1 MKNFKKVLALV
12 LVVVMAMSFA
22 TVSNAAFTDA
32 ESITKA
38 EAVDVLSAIGV
49 INGYEDGSFKPE
61 GNVTRA
67 EMAKMIATILNKGE
81 DVGAMYA
88 AACTFADAANHWAAG
103 YIAYCAQ
110 EGIINGKNATT
121 FDPDANVTG
130 TEAAKMV
137 LGALGHKADKAGLV
151 GSAWASTTLSLA
163 KKNNLI
169 GEANNM
175 TANMGQALN
184 RENAAQL
191 LLNGLKATMVEYTGG
206 TNITIGNVVLNQGAT
221 ANDVTNTAG
230 NGYDNVNDGKTQLV
244 EEYFPDLDLAT
255 AQSDAFD
262 RVGNAWTYETEPI
275 GTYAVAPTLVYTT
288 AFTGGQLYTDLGKV
302 AADQVT
308 TTYFED
314 GVEDTTTAAAIDAA
328 LVSGNKTAF
337 GGQGVTVEVYYDDVA
352 NTLRVI
358 AINTYAGKISAFVPA
373 VKNANGDVTQE
384 AYITLT
390 QADGS
395 NLANTIT
402 GGATISESGTIV
414 GGATILA
421 GNYTKADIGTIV
433 YYTVGQE
440 DQGTPAVTK
449 NVLQSVATAQ
459 AVTGTNKGTVAGAVT
474 NVTIDS
480 TTYPVNVKHTY
491 TGTYDVADTIY
502 LDANGNIVYN
512 TTVASQDYA
521 LVLAKGNNST
531 LDTSIVAR
539 LLFADGTVKDI
550 DVYSVGGTVNAAPSV
565 GAVYSYV
572 VGADGKYAL
581 TAATVATS
589 SAVANNTP
597 TIDTGVVA
605 NANTVFVVGEVD
617 QLGAATYTVY
627 TGINNVPGFSAASA
641 KYSDGTTNVDIRYV
655 ADQNNVATFV
665 FCANATVTP
674 VSTGNFGMVY
684 KTGTESYVDM
694 GAGNQY
700 FTVKAVVDGA
710 VTTVKVDANT
720 YNNTLNTGMQ
730 LFEGGNVNAN
740 GIYTALTLKTT
751 SNDSTRVK
759 ALLDAS
765 FVAYENGVV
774 TLDGNGAK
782 FVDATVPA
790 YVWNQQT
797 DAIQAMTIA
806 DLYDIAANGLY
817 TVDVVSGAVTAV
829 YAVVAY

>member
-49 INGYEDGSFKPE
+49 INGFEDGSFKPE
-61 GNVTRA
+61 GEVTRA
-67 EMAKMIATILNKGE
+67 QMAKMIATILNAGE
-81 DVGAMYA
+81 DVGTMYA
-88 AACTFADAANHWAAG
+88 GACTFADSANHWAAG

-110 EGIINGKNATT
+110 EGIINGKSATT

-163 KKNNLI
+163 KKNALI
-169 GEANNM
+169 GEDNNM

-221 ANDVTNTAG
+221 ANDVTCAAG
-230 NGYDNVNDGKTQLV
+230 AGYDQVNDSKVQLV
-244 EEYFPDLDLAT
+244 EAYFPDLALNKG
-255 AQSDAFD
+255 QGDAFD
-262 RVGNAWTYETEPI
+262 RVGNAWTYEREPI

-302 AADQVT
+302 DGSLVT

-314 GVEDTTTAAAIDAA
+314 GVENTTTAAAIDAA
-328 LVSGNKTAF
+328 LVSGDKTAF

-373 VKNANGDVTQE
+373 VKDANGDVTQE

-390 QADGS
+390 KADGTS
-395 NLANTIT
+395 LTSTIT
-402 GGATISESGTIV
+402 GGATISESGTIA
-414 GGATILA
+414 GAATILA

-440 DQGTPAVTK
+440 TQTSVK

-459 AVTGTNKGTVAGAVT
+459 AVTGTCKGKVIGTVT
-474 NVTIDS
+474 NVTIDA
-480 TTYPVNVKHTY
+480 TTYPVNVKHSY
-491 TGTYDVADTIY
+491 TGAYDVADTIY
-502 LDANGNIVYN
+502 LDANGNVVFN
-512 TTVASQDYA
+512 ETVASQDYA

-539 LLFADGTVKDI
+539 LLFVDGTVKDV

-589 SAVANNTP
+589 SAVTNNVP
-597 TIDTGVVA
+597 TIASGVIA

-617 QLGAATYTVY
+617 QLGTATYTVY

-641 KYSDGTTNVDIRYV
+641 KYSDGATNVDIRYV

-684 KTGTESYVDM
+684 KTGAESYIDE
-694 GAGNQY
+694 GAGKQY
-700 FTVKAVVDGA
+700 YTVKAVVDGE
-710 VTTVKVDANT
+710 VTTIKVDSTTYANT
-720 YNNTLNTGMQ
+720 LAIGIQ

-740 GIYTALTLKTT
+740 GVYTTLTLKTT

-759 ALLDAS
+759 SLLSAS
-765 FVAYENGVV
+765 FAAYENGVV
-774 TLDGNGAK
+774 TLDSNGAK
-782 FVDATVPA
+782 FVDADVPA
-790 YVWNQQT
+790 YVWNQQ
-797 DAIQAMTIA
+797 AEEIQVMTIA
-806 DLYDIAANGLY
+806 DLYDIAADGLY
-817 TVDVVSGAVTAV
+817 TVDVTTGVVTAV
-829 YAVVAY
+829 YAKIAY